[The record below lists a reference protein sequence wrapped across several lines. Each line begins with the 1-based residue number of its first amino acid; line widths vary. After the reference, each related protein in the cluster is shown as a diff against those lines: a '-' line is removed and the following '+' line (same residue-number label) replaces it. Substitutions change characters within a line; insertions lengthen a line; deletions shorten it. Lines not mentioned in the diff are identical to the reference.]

1 MKDAMELKRS
11 WENYVEHRNSFVYG
25 YSEIDLN
32 DFADLVQDTFDFF
45 KYVKDNYLFPG
56 KAPKSPVD
64 TFSFLKVLFYVS
76 QYRNYDNAQD
86 ESENFIFTVTGLI
99 SEGLADFL
107 INPSCFSYNADGT
120 RICEDSEDAAKG
132 NFYFCRDN
140 YPYSDEVTDEELRKT
155 YRYNVYEKDFTEI
168 LELAESYQR

>member
-1 MKDAMELKRS
+1 MELKRS

-86 ESENFIFTVTGLI
+86 ESENF
-99 SEGLADFL
+99 
-107 INPSCFSYNADGT
+107 
-120 RICEDSEDAAKG
+120 
-132 NFYFCRDN
+132 
-140 YPYSDEVTDEELRKT
+140 
-155 YRYNVYEKDFTEI
+155 YRYRLNIGGACRFFNQSKLFFI
-168 LELAESYQR
+168 